1 MNQHTCTR
9 RLEALKELMV
19 QQDMTDLLV
28 THPANR
34 FYLSGF
40 ELHDGQCN
48 ESSGCLLVRTDGP
61 DWLLTDARFTEEA
74 RRHWSEEH
82 VHVYGAPRLEKIA
95 GFLKKLG
102 VKQLWVETQ
111 AMCAEMY
118 LGLEKELDLYP
129 APKLV
134 EELRMVKDAA
144 ELTALRESC
153 RLNHSVYAVLERSV
167 APGMTE
173 RDVAWLLEQEF
184 RQNRAE
190 ALSFAPIVG
199 FGPNAALPHATPG
212 QTRLEPETPVLIDMG
227 GRLNGYC
234 SDQTRTWWI
243 GENPSDE
250 FRRTLDLV
258 QEAQSRAI
266 ARIEPGATTAELH
279 ATAREY
285 FAQHGAAEHFT
296 HSLGHGIGLETHE
309 GPGVGPIRPVML
321 KPGMVITVEPG
332 LYYPRWGGVRWEHMV
347 AVTENGHEVL

>member
-1 MNQHTCTR
+1 
-9 RLEALKELMV
+9 MV
-19 QQDMTDLLV
+19 
-28 THPANR
+28 
-34 FYLSGF
+34 
-40 ELHDGQCN
+40 
-48 ESSGCLLVRTDGP
+48 
-61 DWLLTDARFTEEA
+61 
-74 RRHWSEEH
+74 
-82 VHVYGAPRLEKIA
+82 
-95 GFLKKLG
+95 
-102 VKQLWVETQ
+102 
-111 AMCAEMY
+111 
-118 LGLEKELDLYP
+118 
-129 APKLV
+129 
-134 EELRMVKDAA
+134 
-144 ELTALRESC
+144 
-153 RLNHSVYAVLERSV
+153 
-167 APGMTE
+167 
-173 RDVAWLLEQEF
+173 
-184 RQNRAE
+184 
-190 ALSFAPIVG
+190 
-199 FGPNAALPHATPG
+199 FGPTAALPHATPG

>member
-1 MNQHTCTR
+1 MNQYTCTR

-40 ELHDGQCN
+40 ELHDSQCN

-134 EELRMVKDAA
+134 VTDPVKKHYKKMYFVNNRFVGGILIGDISESGLFTDAFQDQYTMERM
-144 ELTALRESC
+144 L
-153 RLNHSVYAVLERSV
+153 
-167 APGMTE
+167 
-173 RDVAWLLEQEF
+173 
-184 RQNRAE
+184 
-190 ALSFAPIVG
+190 
-199 FGPNAALPHATPG
+199 
-212 QTRLEPETPVLIDMG
+212 
-227 GRLNGYC
+227 
-234 SDQTRTWWI
+234 
-243 GENPSDE
+243 
-250 FRRTLDLV
+250 
-258 QEAQSRAI
+258 
-266 ARIEPGATTAELH
+266 
-279 ATAREY
+279 
-285 FAQHGAAEHFT
+285 
-296 HSLGHGIGLETHE
+296 
-309 GPGVGPIRPVML
+309 
-321 KPGMVITVEPG
+321 
-332 LYYPRWGGVRWEHMV
+332 
-347 AVTENGHEVL
+347 